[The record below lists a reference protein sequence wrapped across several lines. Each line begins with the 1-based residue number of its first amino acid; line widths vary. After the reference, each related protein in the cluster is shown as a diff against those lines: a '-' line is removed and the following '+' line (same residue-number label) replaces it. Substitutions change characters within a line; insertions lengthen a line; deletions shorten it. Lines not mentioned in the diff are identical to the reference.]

1 MKNILNVPA
10 VVMALLLG
18 TVLGY
23 QAFAQRAVAPS
34 APVVAA
40 VRIER
45 LFEGL
50 QQRAEAKVEIDRLQ
64 REMADEG
71 ARRQEELTQL
81 QLTYD
86 DAIAAAKKKQ
96 LKDQIAL
103 QQMKMQFWVQEANA
117 MLEVEKALQLQDMY
131 KNVKEAIEALAG
143 AEGYDMVIVN
153 DESGEL
159 PFDREVQISP
169 QLQVLQQIANR
180 KLLYLNPALD
190 ITEDLIAR
198 MNNAFRTQ

>member
-1 MKNILNVPA
+1 MKNIHNVPA
-10 VVMALLLG
+10 VGMVILLG
-18 TVLGY
+18 TVLVY

-64 REMADEG
+64 RQMTAERT
-71 ARRQEELTQL
+71 RRQDELTQL
-81 QLTYD
+81 QQTLE
-86 DAIAAAKKKQ
+86 DAVATATQNQ

-103 QQMKMQFWVQEANA
+103 QQMKMQFWFQEANVI
-117 MLEVEKALQLQDMY
+117 LEVEKALQLQDMY

-159 PFDREVQISP
+159 PFDREAQISP

-180 KLLYLNPALD
+180 KLLYLNPAID
-190 ITEDLIAR
+190 ITEDLIER